1 MKIRT
6 RLVLWYF
13 FASLVLLLIFSIG
26 TYLGMR
32 QLLLNS
38 LDDELD
44 QMRDDISSSFDSETN
59 SFNILNHPFFVQTEL
74 SNYYLIL
81 YNNKNQLIFESKA
94 VSLTDVEL
102 PDDQVDTNYTTTA
115 KIKNFLKCK

>member
-26 TYLGMR
+26 TYLGMK

-44 QMRDDISSSFDSETN
+44 QIKDDILSSYNEQTN
-59 SFNILNHPFFVQTEL
+59 SFDILSHPFFIRTEL

-81 YNNKNQLIFESKA
+81 YDKYNIR
-94 VSLTDVEL
+94 
-102 PDDQVDTNYTTTA
+102 
-115 KIKNFLKCK
+115 